1 MIIFVVEDDPWYADI
16 LEYHLQLNPDYEVEK
31 YGSGKECLQNIYKN
45 PSVIT
50 LDYALP
56 DMQGEE
62 VLKKIH
68 QSNPDIPVVIVS
80 GQDDITTA
88 VDLLKKGAYDY
99 IVKDEETKDRLWAT
113 MKNLKENIKLRE
125 ENEQLKEELGKQYKF
140 SNVIKG
146 NSPEISKLFRLMEK
160 AIDNNITV
168 SITGE
173 TGTGKELVAKSIHY
187 NSGRKKYPFVAVN
200 VGAIPKE
207 LIESEMFGHE
217 KGAFTG
223 ANTRRIGKFEE
234 ADKGTIFLDEIAEMD
249 FNMQTKLL
257 RVLQE
262 KEVTRIGSNK
272 PVKID
277 ARVITATHKN
287 LANEVKE
294 GRFRKDLYYRL
305 LGLPISIPPLRERK
319 TDILPLA
326 KWFADSFAKENNK
339 PKVSFSQEAR
349 EKLQSYPFPGNVRE
363 LRALV
368 ELAVIMADSNVI
380 EEKDIT
386 FDTTDTVSDFLMQEN
401 TLENYT
407 VQIVKHFLD
416 KYDHNALTVAKK
428 LDVGKSTIYRM
439 IKKYDL

>member
-1 MIIFVVEDDPWYADI
+1 MKIFVVEDDLWYADI
-16 LEYHLQLNPDYEVEK
+16 LEYNLQLNPDYEVEK
-31 YGSGKECLQNIYKN
+31 YGSGKECIQNLYKN

-62 VLKKIH
+62 VLKRVH
-68 QSNPDIPVVIVS
+68 QSNPEIPVIIIS

-88 VDLLKKGAYDY
+88 VNLLKKGAYDY

-146 NSPEISKLFRLMEK
+146 NSPEITKLFRIMEK

-168 SITGE
+168 SISGE

-187 NSGRKKYPFVAVN
+187 NSTRKKFPFVAIN
-200 VGAIPKE
+200 VGAVPRE

-234 ADKGTIFLDEIAEMD
+234 AHKGTIFLDEVAEMD
-249 FNMQTKLL
+249 LNMQTKLL

-262 KEVTRIGSNK
+262 REVTRIGSNNA
-272 PVKID
+272 VKVD

-287 LANEVKE
+287 LSNEVKE
-294 GRFRKDLYYRL
+294 GNFRQDLYYRL
-305 LGLPISIPPLRERK
+305 LGLPIYIPPLRERK
-319 TDILPLA
+319 SDILPLA
-326 KWFADSFAKENNK
+326 KFFGDNF
-339 PKVSFSQEAR
+339 AR
-349 EKLQSYPFPGNVRE
+349 ENKKKNVGFSTEAKKKLQSYPYPGNVRE
-363 LRALV
+363 LRAVV
-368 ELAVIMADSNVI
+368 ELAVIMADSSTI

-386 FDTTDTVSDFLMQEN
+386 FDITDTVSDFLLQDN

-416 KYDHNALTVAKK
+416 KYDHNALTVADK

-439 IKKYDL
+439 IKKYQL